1 MASLLPRATTLP
13 SLPLKARLTPLAFQL
28 QARTPTRRTI
38 ITSAASPATEP
49 EPSTLHKPQPSRR
62 QPLSAE
68 QQAFL
73 DKALRVNQAGELAAT
88 RIYTAQT
95 PPLNKA
101 YPHLRPLMKHMY
113 DQEAGHFKYF
123 NEILAKHRIRPTVL
137 YPIWQAASTVLGW
150 STAVM
155 GREAAMAC
163 TEAVETEIG
172 EHYNGQVRILL
183 DWMEQMEQRGE
194 TIGEELRVLVERI
207 KVIRDEELEHL
218 DHAVAN
224 DAKAANPYE
233 LLTGVIRVGCRGA
246 IWVSE
251 KV

>member
-1 MASLLPRATTLP
+1 MAALLPRTALSP
-13 SLPLKARLTPLAFQL
+13 ALPLKARLTPLAFQL
-28 QARTPTRRTI
+28 RARAPSHRTI
-38 ITSAASPATEP
+38 ISSAASPATEP
-49 EPSTLHKPQPSRR
+49 EPQSLHTPQPAR
-62 QPLSAE
+62 QKPLSPA

-88 RIYTAQT
+88 RIYTAQA

-113 DQEAGHFKYF
+113 DQEAGHFAYF
-123 NEILAKHRIRPTVL
+123 NEVLAKHRIRPTLL
-137 YPIWQAASTVLGW
+137 YPMWQAASTILGW

-172 EHYNGQVRILL
+172 EHYNGQVRELL
-183 DWMEQMEQRGE
+183 LWMAQMEERGE
-194 TIGEELRVLVERI
+194 VVGEELRRLVERI

-224 DAKAANPYE
+224 DAKEAKPYE
-233 LLTGVIRVGCRGA
+233 LLTGVIRTGCRGA